1 MRVDVCCICL
11 DSFTLSSESDL
22 KSPFASIH
30 GCFCSSG
37 HFCCKQDLLQ
47 YCSENVFP
55 TVFDLKSK
63 EGKVSCPRSEC
74 SDFFDSLTIY
84 ENLDELQK
92 IRYINIFREVILP
105 SYPLLAQT
113 AAALR
118 DMLVLSCPVCHVAID
133 PTPDACSA
141 VQCLSCGFYYCNF
154 CFQSFASEVSS
165 DNRVAAHE
173 HAATHKVVAE
183 GEAQDAFLPLELVLQ
198 GQNSF
203 QRKKLIKYLQLVIG
217 SNSLMSRS
225 SNGLQTASVAMLLA
239 YEDIRLLGWQPLEVW
254 NEALAGSDINFLSS
268 ISLELSSN
276 VVSSKSLALAML
288 SHNLDAA
295 RQILLTDEG
304 SIDVNYRHPIS
315 LEDQT
320 EINYPLTSIAV
331 LLNMDEIAEE
341 LLRRGA
347 DVMQAESKL
356 GRTVMYVIVEKG
368 GQKLLEFVFQHCA
381 TFDWNQSLTAEL
393 CGFSALD
400 IASRY
405 DRGFLI
411 AHLAKRG
418 VDMCKEDGECNYTPL
433 VMAVVLDHHWT
444 ATELIKWGADI
455 KRLTSRGTS
464 AAKIAAEKGNLAIL
478 MTALQSDSSLLS
490 APTSSAVNILE
501 TAIFFKQYHV
511 INFLIAHKAA
521 IDFVNDEGS
530 CPLITALLCEDE
542 YSSLMLLQAGADVN
556 VAFEKYP
563 SCISQ
568 TCTADGA
575 LTPLD
580 VSVLFRKVHITK
592 LLLSMGISSNSV
604 CMQEKLPI
612 AFLAVRE
619 GNVHALQLLIEF
631 GANLQDTVNEKNIMY
646 YIVQKGLV
654 DAFFVYKSHVLF
666 DVNAPVGLPEEN
678 NRPLHVAAM
687 FDHPHFVSL
696 FISMG
701 ADILAT
707 NGQQHTALDIAREAQ
722 AERAELA
729 LLSYLR

>member
-11 DSFTLSSESDL
+11 DSFTLSSQSDL
-22 KSPFASIH
+22 KNPFASFH

-63 EGKVSCPRSEC
+63 E
-74 SDFFDSLTIY
+74 
-84 ENLDELQK
+84 
-92 IRYINIFREVILP
+92 
-105 SYPLLAQT
+105 AQT

-173 HAATHKVVAE
+173 HAATHKVVAQ

-217 SNSLMSRS
+217 SNSLMSRG

-254 NEALAGSDINFLSS
+254 NEALAESDINFLSS

-304 SIDVNYRHPIS
+304 SIDVNYRHEIS

-320 EINYPLTSIAV
+320 EIHYPLTSIAV

-347 DVMQAESKL
+347 DVMQPESKL

-368 GQKLLEFVFQHCA
+368 GQKLLDFVFQHCA
-381 TFDWNQSLTAEL
+381 AFDWNQSLTAEL

-511 INFLIAHKAA
+511 INLLIAHKAA

-542 YSSLMLLQAGADVN
+542 YSSLMLLQAGADIN
-556 VAFEKYP
+556 VCYHNGRNAIFIAVEKGFGGFVQLAFEKYP

-568 TCTADGA
+568 TCTADGG

-604 CMQEKLPI
+604 CVQEKLPI

-631 GANLQDTVNEKNIMY
+631 GANLQDRVNEKNIMY
-646 YIVQKGLV
+646 HIVRKGLV

-701 ADILAT
+701 ADIFAT
-707 NGQQHTALDIAREAQ
+707 NGQQQTALDMARESQ